1 MFNPEWIDA
10 AADVAAVV
18 EKGVA
23 MRNRKQAEAAATPAP
38 PSPTVV
44 VNGIS
49 RDDFLMGVLIMAGAV
64 LVLAAAM
71 LAGAAIVHH
80 GLTA

>member
-10 AADVAAVV
+10 AADVAAAV

-38 PSPTVV
+38 PPPTVMA
-44 VNGIS
+44 NGITGAECLLGM
-49 RDDFLMGVLIMAGAV
+49 FLLAVAV
-64 LVLAAAM
+64 L
-71 LAGAAIVHH
+71 GAAFIIHH